1 LIGIL
6 LSTKQSGLREGEN
19 MSWEPLK
26 HAVRGLTQLTAR
38 CCSEPEVIK
47 GARPILS
54 KLIEDSSWLDSA
66 YKEPHPEFYQQ
77 YLLYADPNDRF
88 SIVSFVWGPGQSTP
102 IHDHTVWGLVGV
114 LEGAEKCQRYQ
125 RDAMGLVK
133 PVGSEETCF
142 PGDID
147 CVSPSVGDIHT
158 VANALPNQPSI
169 SIHIYGANI
178 GKTSRHVFKPD
189 LAEPIHFIS
198 GYNPLP
204 APALGLS

>member
-1 LIGIL
+1 
-6 LSTKQSGLREGEN
+6 

-26 HAVRGLTQLTAR
+26 EAVISLTKLTSRA
-38 CCSEPEVIK
+38 CSEQETME

-54 KLIEDSSWLDSA
+54 KLIESSSWLDAA

-88 SIVSFVWGPGQSTP
+88 SVVSFVWGPGQSTP

-114 LEGAEKCQRYQ
+114 LEGSEKCQRYQ
-125 RDAMGLVK
+125 RNSMGSVE
-133 PVGSEETCF
+133 PTGPEEIYL

-178 GKTSRHVFKPD
+178 GKTSRHVFKPGVV
-189 LAEPIHFIS
+189 EPVDFIS

-204 APALGLS
+204 APNLGLI

>member
-1 LIGIL
+1 MG
-6 LSTKQSGLREGEN
+6 
-19 MSWEPLK
+19 WEPLK
-26 HAVRGLTQLTAR
+26 DAVRGLTELTAR

-54 KLIEDSSWLDSA
+54 KLIENSSWLDSA
-66 YKEPHPEFYQQ
+66 YKAPHPEFYQQ
-77 YLLYADPNDRF
+77 YLLYADPSNRF
-88 SIVSFVWGPGQSTP
+88 SVVSFVWGPGQSTP

-114 LEGAEKCQRYQ
+114 LEGAEKCQRYE
-125 RDAMGLVK
+125 RNSMGMVE
-133 PVGSEETCF
+133 PVGPEETYF

-158 VANALPNQPSI
+158 VANALLDKPSI

-189 LAEPIHFIS
+189 LAEPINFIS
-198 GYNPLP
+198 GYNPLS
-204 APALGLS
+204 APALDLS